1 MFSVLKNHQPTHH
14 DSPQKRHHF
23 TTKNHTET
31 ATFSKTPTKN
41 ARKTKAIGICGRP
54 KLFR

>member
-41 ARKTKAIGICGRP
+41 DRKTKAIGICGRP